1 MIQRITK
8 DNDITIQLGIDLTNL
23 VSLNIKYFTD
33 KEYAF
38 TVTKDNVI
46 SYDDGTK
53 FLFIP
58 STELSKMNDG
68 QLVSE
73 VTYSISNINF
83 PDGTYDK
90 SIIQFLPLWI
100 YSKK

>member
-46 SYDDGTK
+46 TLDDVYY
-53 FLFIP
+53 LFIP
-58 STELSKMNDG
+58 SAELSKMNDG

-73 VTYSISNINF
+73 VTYSIINSNY

-90 SIIQFLPLWI
+90 STIQFLPIWI

>member
-8 DNDITIQLGIDLTNL
+8 DNDITIQLGIYLTNL

-38 TVTKDNVI
+38 TVTKDDVI
-46 SYDDGTK
+46 TLDDVYY
-53 FLFIP
+53 LFIP

-73 VTYSISNINF
+73 ITYSMENRDF
-83 PDGTYDK
+83 PDGTNNK
-90 SIIQFLPLWI
+90 STIQFLPLWI